1 MNKYIPDLNLNP
13 LEDSTFEAYANFI
26 TFDSTGTKF
35 AAEFRNIYEDNNR
48 FIIYDINKW

>member
-13 LEDSTFEAYANFI
+13 LEDPTFEAYANFI

-35 AAEFRNIYEDNNR
+35 AADFSNAPDWEHYFM
-48 FIIYDINKW
+48 IYDINKW